1 MVPKVL
7 APRSSY
13 FSICFLAALLLFGYG
28 NTLTNYFHC
37 DDFLHT
43 AYLYRVFHG
52 EPGLLWQNFSSPWLQ
67 DRSFYTFF
75 RPLTELSLAL
85 DYLLYQGT
93 ALGYHLTALL
103 LHFANAIL
111 VYFLARLLLRRSQI
125 LTAKETFYP
134 ALCASAFFLVLPTH
148 TEAVAWILS
157 RSDLV
162 STFFYL
168 STILLFLHK
177 KSWAKTL
184 SLLTLALAC
193 LSKETA
199 VTLPLALLLLN
210 AGKDLKTRWKETCP
224 HFLILAFYLGW
235 RALALGTAYGGYS
248 GSLGERMRANF
259 LERWTSSEALYQIF
273 LPFND
278 ELIAQKSP
286 IRLVTRLLYGAFA
299 LLLVLNS
306 FIDESFKSKCKLVY
320 PLLIWILL
328 TLLPSL
334 EILGVTDHM
343 SGGRIMYLP
352 AVPISLALVFTVLTL
367 RVKATA
373 INTLYKGLSL
383 LIMVTAIAVAAIA
396 VRSNNQSWIVAG
408 EVTASLRKAIVDEIE
423 TLKAGTDKDKRL
435 MIFNVPGQVLGAYT
449 FTIGKTFKGL
459 IAPPFCADLNKSVTA
474 LDFHPFWCDW
484 INYQDFLTLKNNP
497 QNYKVLYF
505 EQNSRQLQALPHF
518 DQNIKNQKDSLT
530 PELSG
535 EEFDAAK
542 ENKEFYYGVK
552 PKINPAE
559 FQILEIT
566 WQDLSPALF
575 CSWNDKAS
583 NFDRESLF
591 VKGEEDG
598 LEKVDYLSLC
608 NYKSWLSNSTDI
620 ATIKILAA
628 GSKQR
633 APKLRLLKEETVSP
647 IFRRDTFAEGNLSF
661 TFDGTKIV
669 GAKSIRVELTK
680 PHKYFNHYS
689 DHPRDAK
696 PLSDPL
702 KVWKISTLSG
712 QLNLSV
718 NDLPEKAFYQIRVG
732 ALDASGK
739 LLGLYS
745 EAETIEKK

>member
-1 MVPKVL
+1 M
-7 APRSSY
+7 
-13 FSICFLAALLLFGYG
+13 FGFG

-52 EPGLLWQNFSSPWLQ
+52 EPSLLWQNFSSPWLQ

-85 DYLLYQGT
+85 DYTLYQGT

-111 VYFLARLLLRRSQI
+111 VYFLARLLLSRSQI
-125 LTAKETFYP
+125 LTARESLLP
-134 ALCASAFFLVLPTH
+134 ALCASSFFLVLPTH

-168 STILLFLHK
+168 STILLFLQEK
-177 KSWAKTL
+177 KWAKTL

-193 LSKETA
+193 LSKEMA
-199 VTLPLALLLLN
+199 VSLPMALLLLN
-210 AGKDLKTRWKETCP
+210 AGKDLKTRWKEACP
-224 HFLILAFYLGW
+224 HFLILAIYLGW

-278 ELIAQKSP
+278 ELIAKDSP

-306 FIDESFKSKCKLVY
+306 YLDESFKNKCKLVF
-320 PLLIWILL
+320 PLLVWTII
-328 TLLPSL
+328 TLLPSV

-352 AVPISLALVFTVLTL
+352 AVPISLSLAFTVLCL
-367 RVKATA
+367 RVKTSA
-373 INTLYKGLSL
+373 LSTFFKAL
-383 LIMVTAIAVAAIA
+383 SFLVMVTAISAAAVT
-396 VRSNNQSWIVAG
+396 VRTNNQSWTMAG
-408 EVTASLRKAIVDEIE
+408 QVTASLRQAIVDEMQ
-423 TLKAGTDKDKRL
+423 TLKSGPEKDKQL

-449 FTIGKTFKGL
+449 FTIGNTFKGL

-474 LDFHPFWCDW
+474 LDFHPFWSDW

-497 QNYKVLYF
+497 QSYKVLYF
-505 EQNSRQLQALPHF
+505 DQTNRQLKALPRF
-518 DQNIKNQKDSLT
+518 DQSIKNKDNSLI

-542 ENKEFYYGVK
+542 ENKEFYYRVK
-552 PKINPAE
+552 PEINPAE

-575 CSWNDKAS
+575 CSWNDKAN

-591 VKGEEDG
+591 VKGKEDG
-598 LEKVDYLSLC
+598 LQKVDCLSLC

-628 GSKQR
+628 GNRQK
-633 APKLRLLKEETVSP
+633 APRLRLLKEETVSP
-647 IFRRDTFAEGNLSF
+647 IFRRDNFADDNLSF
-661 TFDGTKIV
+661 TFDGTKIA
-669 GAKSIRVELTK
+669 GAQSIKVELTK
-680 PHKYFNHYS
+680 PHKYFSHYS
-689 DHPRDAK
+689 DHPRDAR

-702 KVWKISTLSG
+702 KSWTVSTLSG
-712 QLNLSV
+712 QINLAAS
-718 NDLPEKAFYQIRVG
+718 DLPDNAFYQIRVG
-732 ALDASGK
+732 ALDAGGR

-745 EAETIEKK
+745 DAETIEKK